1 MKHGDAVKG
10 MVQRLQAY
18 SDPDKDILGDEGKE
32 LLKQAGLV
40 WFGKS

>member
-1 MKHGDAVKG
+1 
-10 MVQRLQAY
+10 VQRLQAF